1 MHQPDLKTDVFS
13 PLKLFTHMDVMY
25 DWWQGKNV
33 YPITMELSPST
44 ICNHFCTW
52 CMHGGYF
59 GSHKGDDKSKKAN
72 PDASIMPLS
81 FYRTLLDELVTLG
94 TKSMI
99 FSGSGEPFVNPNLME
114 FVEYTAHK
122 GVDSA
127 IITHG
132 GLLTPEKAKV
142 VARHCT
148 WIRISL
154 NAGTPETREKIHK
167 VNDFE
172 KVLGNL
178 ANLVEEKRRQG
189 SKVQIGAQISVE
201 PTNIAEIE
209 EATRRVRETGIDYF
223 QIKPVILH
231 PKSSS
236 EFYDRDFYLDALYR
250 GRAARQMYETET
262 FRVFVKEDQ
271 FAGVLAPDLERSAYR
286 KCYATFFPVI
296 EANKKVYYC
305 SQTRGQEEFCLGD
318 LSTQSFKEIWESER
332 RQQVI
337 ASINV
342 DQCQPICRCHPINK
356 VLWTLRHPGNNPNF
370 V

>member
-1 MHQPDLKTDVFS
+1 MHQPDLNRDVFS
-13 PLKLFTHMDVMY
+13 PVKLFSHMDRMN
-25 DWWQGKNV
+25 DWWNGKNV
-33 YPITMELSPST
+33 FPITMELSPST

-59 GSHKGDDKSKKAN
+59 GSHKGDDKSQKAF
-72 PDASIMPLS
+72 PDSSVMPLD
-81 FYRTLLDELVTLG
+81 FYRTLTDELAELG
-94 TKSMI
+94 IKSMI

-114 FVEYTAHK
+114 FIEYTTSK
-122 GVDSA
+122 GIETAV
-127 IITHG
+127 ITHG

-142 VARHCT
+142 VAKHCT

-178 ANLVEEKRRQG
+178 ANLAEEKKRQG
-189 SKVQIGAQISVE
+189 SRVQIGAQIAVSPENQGDIDLAVQ
-201 PTNIAEIE
+201 
-209 EATRRVRETGIDYF
+209 RVKETGVDYF

-231 PKSSS
+231 PMSSPTLYDR
-236 EFYDRDFYLDALYR
+236 EFYIKTLTDAR
-250 GRAARQMYETET
+250 ESKRHETAEYK
-262 FRVFVKEDQ
+262 VFVKEDQ
-271 FAGVLAPDLERSAYR
+271 FAGVLSDDYEKSTYK

-305 SQTRGQEEFCLGD
+305 SQTRGLPDFCVGD
-318 LSTQSFKEIWESER
+318 LAENTFKEVWESER

-337 ASINV
+337 ENIDVSK
-342 DQCQPICRCHPINK
+342 CQPICRCHPINK
-356 VLWTLRHPGNNPNF
+356 MLWTLRHPNNNINF

>member
-13 PLKLFTHMDVMY
+13 PLKLFGHMDVMH

-59 GSHKGDDKSKKAN
+59 GSHKGDDKSLKAN
-72 PDASIMPLS
+72 PDSSIMPLP
-81 FYRTLLDELVTLG
+81 FYKTLLDELVTLG

-99 FSGSGEPFVNPNLME
+99 FSGSGEPFVNPALPEMI
-114 FVEYTAHK
+114 EYTAAK

-127 IITHG
+127 VITHG
-132 GLLTPEKAKV
+132 GLLTPEKAEV

-178 ANLVEEKRRQG
+178 ANLAEEKKRQN
-189 SKVQIGAQISVE
+189 SNVQIGAQIAVSPENFEDIEIAVE
-201 PTNIAEIE
+201 
-209 EATRRVRETGIDYF
+209 RVRETGIAYF

-231 PKSSS
+231 PKSTS
-236 EFYDRDFYLDALYR
+236 EFYDRDFYIDVLYR
-250 GRAARQMYETET
+250 ARAAKKLETPD
-262 FRVFVKEDQ
+262 FKVFVKEDQ
-271 FAGVLAPDLERSAYR
+271 FAGVLSDDLERSSYR

-305 SQTRGQEEFCLGD
+305 SQTRGQEEFCVGD
-318 LSTQSFKEIWESER
+318 LSQNTFKEIWESDR
-332 RQQVI
+332 RKQVI
-337 ASINV
+337 ESINV
-342 DQCQPICRCHPINK
+342 DECQPICRCHPINK
-356 VLWTLRHPGNNPNF
+356 TLWTLRHPKNNPNF